1 MHTIYFIKLPENA
14 RKKINSKYK
23 LIKKEPLNG
32 VALFL

>member
-1 MHTIYFIKLPENA
+1 MRTIYFIKLQENA
-14 RKKINSKYK
+14 GRKINSKYK